1 MYMTALSMIAL
12 RNKTVEVILGNYGH
26 RRATYHEEEV

>member
-12 RNKTVEVILGNYGH
+12 RNKMVEVILGNYGH
-26 RRATYHEEEV
+26 RRAT

>member
-12 RNKTVEVILGNYGH
+12 RNKTVEVILGDYGH
-26 RRATYHEEEV
+26 RRAT

>member
-12 RNKTVEVILGNYGH
+12 RNKTVEVFVGNYGH
-26 RRATYHEEEV
+26 QRAT

>member
-12 RNKTVEVILGNYGH
+12 GNKTVEVILGNYGH
-26 RRATYHEEEV
+26 QRAT